1 MMSFARIIA
10 IFSLSG
16 LIIPFLSRV
25 VWHFLDYSPYFD
37 MQRIVFKLQL
47 LLWPTSVMM
56 LAAANPQMEPE
67 IFLFSMAA
75 NVVFYVLLGT
85 LVWLGL
91 RKHGAFFAIAG
102 IGWGVIWWKLLS
114 L

>member
-1 MMSFARIIA
+1 
-10 IFSLSG
+10 
-16 LIIPFLSRV
+16 
-25 VWHFLDYSPYFD
+25 
-37 MQRIVFKLQL
+37 MQFIVFKLML

-56 LAAANPQMEPE
+56 LAAADRQMETE
-67 IFLFSMAA
+67 VFLFSMAA
-75 NVVFYVLLGT
+75 NVIFYAILGM

-91 RKHGAFFAIAG
+91 RKNGAFFAIAG

>member
-1 MMSFARIIA
+1 MN
-10 IFSLSG
+10 
-16 LIIPFLSRV
+16 IPLLSRV
-25 VWHFLDYSPYFD
+25 VWHFLDYSFD
-37 MQRIVFKLQL
+37 MQLMVFKLQL
-47 LLWPTSVMM
+47 LLWPASIMM
-56 LAAANPQMEPE
+56 LAAANPQMETG

-75 NVVFYVLLGT
+75 NVVFYAFLGT

>member
-1 MMSFARIIA
+1 MNSFARIIA

-16 LIIPFLSRV
+16 LIIPLLSRV
-25 VWHFLDYSPYFD
+25 VWHFLDYSSYFD
-37 MQRIVFKLQL
+37 MQLMVFKLQL

-56 LAAANPQMEPE
+56 LAAANPQSAPG
-67 IFLFSMAA
+67 IFVFSMAA
-75 NVVFYVLLGT
+75 NAGLYALLGT

-91 RKHGAFFAIAG
+91 RKHAAFFLIAG